1 VRYGLVS
8 GLTTAT
14 SGTAIDYNATALDGK
29 WDLASGTRIINI
41 QMDATIASA
50 LNADGYG
57 IAVFYQKGSNGTTI
71 PTYADATTDFDIEP
85 NTASAADDEN
95 LGAAG
100 DTDGT
105 KTVNVSAAAAAASIA
120 LGANSV
126 VGAAGDTTLTI
137 TTPIDLA
144 NADTIAFT
152 MPDNLDVGSVALS
165 TTTFT
170 YAGSVGFV
178 CATSSQ
184 VITCTADGAIT
195 AASANIVM
203 SGITSKY
210 ATTSQT
216 ISSIAVYD
224 TTASANIAT
233 GSSGTV
239 TDTTDADAVASIG
252 LGANSVVGTAGDTTL
267 TITIPVNLANTD
279 TIVFTMPDN
288 LDISSVALSTTTF
301 TYGGSVG
308 FACTDSSQVIT
319 CTADGAITAKA
330 GGTIA
335 MTGITSKYATTSQT
349 ISSIVITDVAVSG
362 ESVATDASGSVT
374 DTTVADAAASI
385 GLADGKVGATQN
397 TTLTITTPVD
407 LADTD
412 TIVLTMS
419 DNLDL
424 TSLAT
429 TTTDDFEGAG
439 GFACVASSQVITCT
453 ADGAI
458 TAKAGGTI
466 TMTGITARYAT
477 TTVTISSV
485 VITDVAVSGESVA
498 TDDSGSVT
506 DTTLATTFTTTV
518 DASAI
523 AVVGSTGNLVL
534 SGTTM
539 PVALATS
546 DTIKITFPANF
557 NISGAGNATTDFTGT
572 PGLTKS
578 VSGQVL
584 TLTADAAIPAESG
597 KAITIAGITS
607 KYATTSQNVAIL
619 IEKSTGQ
626 DVVGASANT
635 GVDKSITDTTLA
647 TTFTTTVDASAIAV
661 VGSTGNLVLSGTTMP
676 VALATSD
683 TIKITFPANFNISGA
698 GNATTDFTGTPGLT
712 KSVSGQVL
720 TLTADAAIPAESGKA
735 ITISGITSKYATTSQ
750 TVAILIEKSTGEDVV
765 GASANTGVSESITD
779 TTDANATA
787 SIALGAN
794 SVVSTAG
801 DTTLTITIP
810 VDLAN
815 TDTIVFTM
823 PDNLDV
829 NSVALSTTTFTYGGS
844 VGFACTDS
852 SQVIT
857 CTADGAITAE
867 VGGTIVMS
875 GITSKYATTSQTISS
890 ITINDVAVSKESV
903 ATDASGAVTD
913 TTAIT
918 TLTSAFSASAVTIV
932 GDVTGQ
938 ATSTI
943 TFPVALATDDTIKIT
958 FPDNWDISGITTGA
972 GKTYG
977 LDNTVAVGV
986 SSQVLTLTLEG
997 AQGAT
1002 AETISFETDKITPK
1016 YAATGTVAILIEK
1029 AGGEDV
1035 VAASTNTGVS
1045 KAIDETTAADP
1056 ESSIDVSAIATV
1068 GTAGNVVVTFDVDYA
1083 MADNDELR
1091 ITFPANF
1098 DVSGATYGSDTFTGS
1113 FDACS
1118 ASGQIVTCTATSTF
1132 AKEDAG
1138 TVTITGIEA
1147 GYVAAASTYT
1157 TTLYDTSASANI
1169 ATASNDVIALTS
1181 AASLTQI
1188 NVGANPLT
1196 ANTASVYT
1204 VTFKTINALTS
1215 GQKIQLDF
1223 GTGFTIADSTSTAKV
1238 TTLTDDGTDISSG
1251 ISLSSVASTKIIKIT
1266 LNSSVAASSIINIV
1280 LDSTLV
1286 TNPSTASATIA
1297 VSGIDIY
1304 TTDSSGNTIDQVLNQ
1319 TAFNRVIDLVTGWNI
1334 FAPSQALE
1342 NSAVSTVLAPI
1353 GTSTYSAIYTLTWS
1367 AVTETMTWQT
1377 ATVIEP
1383 LGGYAINISGAA
1395 QKLPLD
1401 FAKEEASNAT
1411 FEKNLTHEGW
1421 QSIGY
1426 TGDSASLVAQTYNL
1440 DGLTTGGNEEF
1451 SRIVDMT
1458 GTTAGSDPSS
1468 HAINSS
1474 TVSELAGATSTMKF
1488 AKDYGYLVFTTV
1500 DNLVL
1505 GGVRDQ

>member
-1 VRYGLVS
+1 
-8 GLTTAT
+8 
-14 SGTAIDYNATALDGK
+14 
-29 WDLASGTRIINI
+29 
-41 QMDATIASA
+41 M
-50 LNADGYG
+50 
-57 IAVFYQKGSNGTTI
+57 
-71 PTYADATTDFDIEP
+71 
-85 NTASAADDEN
+85 
-95 LGAAG
+95 
-100 DTDGT
+100 
-105 KTVNVSAAAAAASIA
+105 
-120 LGANSV
+120 
-126 VGAAGDTTLTI
+126 
-137 TTPIDLA
+137 
-144 NADTIAFT
+144 
-152 MPDNLDVGSVALS
+152 
-165 TTTFT
+165 
-170 YAGSVGFV
+170 
-178 CATSSQ
+178 
-184 VITCTADGAIT
+184 
-195 AASANIVM
+195 
-203 SGITSKY
+203 
-210 ATTSQT
+210 
-216 ISSIAVYD
+216 
-224 TTASANIAT
+224 
-233 GSSGTV
+233 
-239 TDTTDADAVASIG
+239 
-252 LGANSVVGTAGDTTL
+252 
-267 TITIPVNLANTD
+267 
-279 TIVFTMPDN
+279 
-288 LDISSVALSTTTF
+288 
-301 TYGGSVG
+301 
-308 FACTDSSQVIT
+308 
-319 CTADGAITAKA
+319 
-330 GGTIA
+330 
-335 MTGITSKYATTSQT
+335 
-349 ISSIVITDVAVSG
+349 
-362 ESVATDASGSVT
+362 
-374 DTTVADAAASI
+374 
-385 GLADGKVGATQN
+385 
-397 TTLTITTPVD
+397 D

-523 AVVGSTGNLVL
+523 AVVGSTGDLVL

-546 DTIKITFPANF
+546 DTIKITFPDNF
-557 NISGAGNATTDFTGT
+557 DISGAENATTDFTGT

-578 VSGQVL
+578 VSSQVL
-584 TLTADAAIPAESG
+584 TLTASAAIPAESS

-635 GVDKSITDTTLA
+635 GVSKSITNTTLA
-647 TTFTTTVDASAIAV
+647 TSFTTTVDASAIAV
-661 VGSTGNLVLSGTTMP
+661 VGSTGNLVLGTTTMP

-683 TIKITFPANFNISGA
+683 TIKITFPDNFDISGA
-698 GNATTDFTGTPGLT
+698 QNATTDFTGTPGLT
-712 KSVSGQVL
+712 KSVSSQVL
-720 TLTADAAIPAESGKA
+720 TLTADAAIPAESSKA
-735 ITISGITSKYATTSQ
+735 ITIGGITSKYATTSQ
-750 TVAILIEKSTGEDVV
+750 TVAILIEKSTGHDVV
-765 GASANTGVSESITD
+765 GASANTGVDKSIDD
-779 TTDANATA
+779 TTDADAAA

-815 TDTIVFTM
+815 NDTIVFTM

-829 NSVALSTTTFTYGGS
+829 GSVALSTTTFTYGGS
-844 VGFACTDS
+844 AGFACTDS

-890 ITINDVAVSKESV
+890 ITINDVSVGESV
-903 ATDASGAVTD
+903 ATDTSGTVTD

-918 TLTSAFSASAVTIV
+918 TLTAAFSASAVTTV
-932 GDVTGQ
+932 GDTTGQ

-977 LDNTVAVGV
+977 LDNTVTVGV

-1002 AETISFETDKITPK
+1002 AETISFEANKITPK

-1035 VAASTNTGVS
+1035 VAASANTGVS

-1204 VTFKTINALTS
+1204 VTFKTINALAS

-1286 TNPSTASATIA
+1286 TNPSTASATTA